1 MAAMRGYPKMYGA
14 VAGTGI
20 VTPASYKAP
29 EEWISDVNCPSQPL
43 LSTTGTPSA
52 INNKTHDSKTK
63 QNLEKIANSL
73 LYGVVNAIRAIPT
86 MYGYAVIIFSHHAFA
101 DFMPALSKLVI
112 FSSAVHQVMFT
123 LMSTM
128 PFAIGQVQDAGLIFL
143 SAMATSICNSL
154 GDDVSPEAK
163 VATTIVTIGIATA
176 SLGVCLV
183 VMGRFKLAAL
193 ASYLPMPVIGGYL
206 AFIGVFCLYAGLAL
220 STGLVINDFSS
231 MID

>member
-1 MAAMRGYPKMYGA
+1 MSTRQISN
-14 VAGTGI
+14 TGKQ
-20 VTPASYKAP
+20 S
-29 EEWISDVNCPSQPL
+29 SDAF
-43 LSTTGTPSA
+43 TTYSIA
-52 INNKTHDSKTK
+52 K
-63 QNLEKIANSL
+63 LANSL

-86 MYGYAVIIFSHHAFA
+86 MYGYTVIIFSHPTFGS
-101 DFMPALSKLVI
+101 FMPALSKLVI

-123 LMSTM
+123 LMSSM

-154 GDDVSPEAK
+154 GHDVSPEAK

-206 AFIGVFCLYAGLAL
+206 AFIGIFCLYAGMAL

-231 MID
+231 MVHMFN